1 MNNFN
6 DTYDIAKAFQAI
18 EEELIA
24 SMIRNLDRHRAEE
37 EKEGYRWTQWQAE
50 QLTALEE
57 YKKRNEEKYGAV
69 FNDISKTI
77 PVLISMQRA
86 AGHADQEI
94 TLLKAAGS
102 GAKIRKRS
110 KSLATDGVFFKVND
124 RKINALID
132 ATKKDFSR
140 AEHAMLRY
148 TNDQYRKI
156 IFNAQMYAATGAT
169 YEKAV
174 DMATKDFLSAGIN
187 CIEYKNGARHTI
199 TDYCKMA
206 IQTANKRAYLTGEGE
221 SRRQRGIHTVIIN
234 KRTQACPKCLKWVG
248 KVLVDDVWS
257 GGTAKEA
264 EKSGYPLMSQAIA
277 AGLYH

>member
-1 MNNFN
+1 MNHFN
-6 DTYDIAKAFQAI
+6 DTYDITKAFQAI

-57 YKKRNEEKYGAV
+57 YKKRNEQRYGTV
-69 FNDISKTI
+69 FSDISKTI

-94 TLLKAAGS
+94 TLLKAARDGP
-102 GAKIRKRS
+102 KFRKRS
-110 KSLATDGVFFKVND
+110 KTLATDGRFFKVND

-132 ATKKDFSR
+132 ATKKDFDR
-140 AEHAMLRY
+140 AEHAMLRF

-199 TDYCKMA
+199 SDYCQMA

-221 SRRQRGIHTVIIN
+221 LRQSMGIHTVILK
-234 KRTQACPKCLKWVG
+234 KRPNACPKCLKWVG

-264 EKSGYPLMSQAIA
+264 EKSGYPLMSQAMA